1 MTQRTMCDF
10 NYDSK
15 DYVLNYES
23 KAVCV
28 ILLNICLDY
37 DPKAKCV
44 ILWNIV
50 LNYDS
55 KAVCVILCILVFPIP
70 LRTMGMC
77 DLVMKM
83 DRGYMYHLMNNDP
96 AVTTYM
102 LMLFKETPH

>member
-55 KAVCVILCILVFPIP
+55 KAVCVIFMYSCFPNSA
-70 LRTMGMC
+70 
-77 DLVMKM
+77 KNAAK
-83 DRGYMYHLMNNDP
+83 NNGNVWLGHEDGQGIY
-96 AVTTYM
+96 VSSH
-102 LMLFKETPH
+102 E